1 MEKFIINGGRRLSGE
16 VNISG
21 NKNASL
27 AILAAVAL
35 CDEPCRI
42 ENLPV
47 IADVSVMISIF
58 RELNAHINFIDKNII
73 EIDPSRIVNKEVPHR
88 LTSLVRSSYY
98 FVGALL
104 GRFGRAKVCMPGG
117 CDIGTR
123 AMDQHFKGFEAL
135 GAEWT
140 IEHGFIEAEAR
151 NGKMTGS
158 SVYFDAVSV
167 GATVNVILAAVKAEG
182 LTVIE
187 NAAKEPHIV
196 DLANFLN
203 SMGADIRG
211 AGTDMIKIRGVSY
224 LGGTTYSVIPDQIEA
239 GTFMA
244 IAAATGGDIV
254 VNNVIPKHLESIS
267 AKLAEMGAE
276 IIDGDDWIRVRRSGP
291 LQKANIKTMPHPGFP
306 TDMQPQAAVLLAV
319 ANGTSTINEGIFDN
333 RFRYTEELLRMGA
346 SIKVDSKTA
355 IIEGVENLTGAIVKA
370 TDLRGGVALV
380 IAGLIANGKTEVN
393 DVHYIERGYEDFE
406 NKLVGLGADIRKVEL
421 PDSAQQAISV

>member
-1 MEKFIINGGRRLSGE
+1 MEKFVINGGRRLSGE

-42 ENLPV
+42 ENLPA
-47 IADVSVMISIF
+47 ITDVAVMVSIF
-58 RELNAHINFIDKNII
+58 RELNANINFIDKNII
-73 EIDPSRIVNKEVPHR
+73 EIDPSRIVNREVPHR
-88 LTSLVRSSYY
+88 LAHLIRTSYY

-104 GRFGRAKVCMPGG
+104 GRFGRAKVCLPGG

-135 GAEWT
+135 GADWS
-140 IEHGFIEAEAR
+140 IEHGFIEAEAK
-151 NGKMTGS
+151 NGKLMGN
-158 SVYFDAVSV
+158 SVYFDMVSV

-211 AGTDMIKIRGVSY
+211 AGTDVIKIHGVPY
-224 LGGTTYSVIPDQIEA
+224 LRGTTYSVIPDQIEA

-244 IAAATGGDIV
+244 IAAATGGDILI
-254 VNNVIPKHLESIS
+254 NNIIPKHLESIT
-267 AKLAEMGAE
+267 AKLEEMGAE
-276 IIDGDDWIRVRRSGP
+276 VIDGDDWIRVRRTGP

-306 TDMQPQAAVLLAV
+306 TDMQPQITAVLSV
-319 ANGTSTINEGIFDN
+319 ANGTSVVTESIFDN
-333 RFRYTEELLRMGA
+333 RFRYTEELQRMGA
-346 SIKVDSKTA
+346 CIKVDSKTA
-355 IIEGVENLTGAIVKA
+355 IIEGVEGLTGAIVKA
-370 TDLRGGVALV
+370 TDLRAGVALV
-380 IAGLIANGKTEVN
+380 IAGLIAKGHTEVEN
-393 DVHYIERGYEDFE
+393 IHYIERGYEDFE
-406 NKLVGLGADIRKVEL
+406 KKLLLLGADIQKIEL
-421 PDSAQQAISV
+421 PDAKNQQAL